1 MTVITFCILFV
12 APIYSQRTLINLISW
27 EEFDIP
33 SGKGALLDSIM
44 ANPLYDSIWPV
55 DVDYLPDFQS
65 HGLLQFEIPRIT
77 GTINAFAEQV
87 HYYDVG
93 NFVWRGQFTNKDGD
107 MMMIE
112 DGEDNVYGYF
122 FIDSSAYEL
131 MDLGGHSNILV
142 KFSDIFSDTTV
153 ADCAVDDTDF
163 ESINNPSGEEI
174 SSRDGCPDTK
184 SIRILVFYSEAAAK
198 VILPGQK
205 ANIFVDQ
212 LNMAL
217 ENCGIAMDEV
227 HFELAGVQPLPGTFT
242 ESLNIGFDLNELR
255 HITEA
260 GVSPS
265 FEDLRI
271 APGADLVVLLTN
283 GNYDRCRTMGFSFQ
297 DPTGNAEDGFAIVEG
312 DGGIRYSFAHEV
324 GHNLG
329 CGHDDNIK
337 PPSWARGYFWFN
349 HKKRATIMV
358 TGGSGKSHRILYYS
372 SPLVEFDGHVTGFAD
387 SRDNVRE
394 LRAANNGVADNF
406 CFDATMIAWIS
417 GPVKGNEST
426 QYIWCANTLNCD
438 DVDNYHWEISTDG
451 ITFSNYANNSTTDCI
466 SLYLPS
472 GYDLFIRLTVTCSN
486 DEEYTNFINVFNTD
500 NENHSPVINQS
511 NDMPLFEGEIF
522 GDVTVYPN
530 PANNNIEFEF
540 ILKEATHVQ
549 LLRTSTLGVSEV
561 VFEGYLESGK
571 HKLMD
576 SNASNLIGPYYYT
589 IASDKAKE
597 SKIVIY
603 K

>member
-1 MTVITFCILFV
+1 MKNNQFLLTSAFMLEHGNSKLMSSPQLMQKDSVRSHLPSAIIKSKIKWLVLPFLILVILFIKNFFSKQPKFIMKNEFFTSSFLVVITFCLLLT
-12 APIYSQRTLINLISW
+12 APIHSQRTLLNLISW
-27 EEFDIP
+27 EEFEIP
-33 SGKGALLDSIM
+33 SGKAALLDSIL

-55 DVDYLPDFQS
+55 EVDYLPDFQS
-65 HGLLQFEIPRIT
+65 HGLLELEIPHIS

-122 FIDSSAYEL
+122 FVDSSAYEL

-142 KFSDIFSDTTV
+142 KFSNVFSDTTA
-153 ADCAVDDTDF
+153 ADCAVDNIDAEPF
-163 ESINNPSGEEI
+163 NNPNGGQI

-184 SIRILVFYSEAAAK
+184 NIRILVFYSAGAAK

-227 HFELAGVQPLPGTFT
+227 HFELAGVQPLPGSWT
-242 ESLNIGFDLNELR
+242 ESSSIRADLNDLR
-255 HITEA
+255 DITEA

-265 FEDLRI
+265 FDDLRI
-271 APGADLVVLLTN
+271 APGADLVVLLAN
-283 GNYDRCRTMGFSFQ
+283 GNYDHHHTLGFAFQ
-297 DPTGNAEDGFAIVEG
+297 DPTGNSDDGFAIVEG

-324 GHNLG
+324 AHNLG
-329 CGHDDNIK
+329 CGHHDSTK
-337 PPSWARGYFWFN
+337 EPTWARGYYWFN
-349 HKKRATIMV
+349 HKKRSTIMV

-372 SPLVEFDGHVTGFAD
+372 SPLVEFQGHVTGFAD

-394 LRAANNGVADNF
+394 LRAANDGVADNF

-426 QYIWCANTLNCD
+426 QYTWCANTLNCD
-438 DVDNYHWEISTDG
+438 DVDNYH
-451 ITFSNYANNSTTDCI
+451 
-466 SLYLPS
+466 
-472 GYDLFIRLTVTCSN
+472 
-486 DEEYTNFINVFNTD
+486 
-500 NENHSPVINQS
+500 
-511 NDMPLFEGEIF
+511 
-522 GDVTVYPN
+522 
-530 PANNNIEFEF
+530 
-540 ILKEATHVQ
+540 
-549 LLRTSTLGVSEV
+549 
-561 VFEGYLESGK
+561 
-571 HKLMD
+571 
-576 SNASNLIGPYYYT
+576 
-589 IASDKAKE
+589 
-597 SKIVIY
+597 
-603 K
+603 